1 MNEKAPEVAERSS
14 KRKYLR
20 MGRSSEK
27 VARRPGS
34 EMMWTSGGGCRTC
47 NHKGSNPG
55 TVAAALGPTMARSG
69 EGRTAG
75 VRRACTRKEMC
86 RLPAGVQAHRVPGRV
101 LAGPKTPFDQQV
113 AHVAY
118 DSTLS
123 STPVCD
129 STLSRKIFVGVMRMD
144 VSSIQAPLRMRVAT
158 ESGEDS
164 TLSIHRSQSAC
175 GGQKPRRR
183 SAAREGSH
191 SRNDGNPLVDGPLTV
206 RRMQRVV
213 GTC

>member
-101 LAGPKTPFDQQV
+101 LAGPKNSIRPTGGPRGVRQYPIKYACLRQYPIEEDFCGRD
-113 AHVAY
+113 AHGCVQHPG
-118 DSTLS
+118 STAHAC
-123 STPVCD
+123 CD
-129 STLSRKIFVGVMRMD
+129 
-144 VSSIQAPLRMRVAT
+144 
-158 ESGEDS
+158 
-164 TLSIHRSQSAC
+164 
-175 GGQKPRRR
+175 
-183 SAAREGSH
+183 
-191 SRNDGNPLVDGPLTV
+191 
-206 RRMQRVV
+206 
-213 GTC
+213 